1 MKKIIFN
8 VGLLAFFI
16 SIIIFSQ
23 QGMLVQDILLRSFI
37 VFFVVTLMLTILALT
52 FIKAVN
58 KISIEKQRNYY
69 R

>member
-37 VFFVVTLMLTILALT
+37 VFFVVTLMLTIFALT